1 MLRMRLVIS
10 LLVSSLTLAGCATND
25 SKATNA
31 AKKKTPATSKARA
44 ANQKSTLA
52 PTLQLTG
59 KVASVNSELR
69 FVVLDFSV
77 GDMPA
82 INQRL
87 GVYRAGQKVAQ
98 VKVTGPQSDTNIV
111 ADIIE
116 GEAQV
121 GDEVR
126 QE

>member
-1 MLRMRLVIS
+1 MRLVIS
-10 LLVSSLTLAGCATND
+10 LLITSLTLAGCATKGSKSTNETKK
-25 SKATNA
+25 KAT
-31 AKKKTPATSKARA
+31 PLPKARA
-44 ANQKSTLA
+44 ANQKSNLA

-69 FVVLDFSV
+69 FVVLEFSV
-77 GDMPA
+77 GDMPG

-87 GVYRAGQKVAQ
+87 GVYRASQKVGQ

-111 ADIIE
+111 ADIVE
-116 GEAQV
+116 GEAHV

>member
-31 AKKKTPATSKARA
+31 ARKKTPATSKARA

-77 GDMPA
+77 GDMPG

>member
-1 MLRMRLVIS
+1 MRLVIS

-31 AKKKTPATSKARA
+31 AKKKTPATSKARG

>member
-10 LLVSSLTLAGCATND
+10 LLISSLTLAGCATNN
-25 SKATNA
+25 SKPTNA
-31 AKKKTPATSKARA
+31 AKRKTPATSKARA

-52 PTLQLTG
+52 PTLQLIG

-77 GDMPA
+77 GDMPG

-87 GVYRAGQKVAQ
+87 GVYRAGQKVGQ

-111 ADIIE
+111 ADVIE
-116 GEAQV
+116 GEAQA

>member
-1 MLRMRLVIS
+1 MLLMRLVIS
-10 LLVSSLTLAGCATND
+10 LLISSLTLVGCATNN
-25 SKATNA
+25 SKLTNE
-31 AKKKTPATSKARA
+31 AKRKTRVTPNARA
-44 ANQKSTLA
+44 ANEKSALA

-77 GDMPA
+77 GDMPG

-87 GVYRAGQKVAQ
+87 GVYRAGQKVGQ
-98 VKVTGPQSDTNIV
+98 LKVTGPQSDTNIV
-111 ADIIE
+111 ADIVE
-116 GEAQV
+116 GEAQT

>member
-1 MLRMRLVIS
+1 
-10 LLVSSLTLAGCATND
+10 
-25 SKATNA
+25 
-31 AKKKTPATSKARA
+31 
-44 ANQKSTLA
+44 
-52 PTLQLTG
+52 
-59 KVASVNSELR
+59 
-69 FVVLDFSV
+69 VVLDFSV
-77 GDMPA
+77 GDMPG

>member
-1 MLRMRLVIS
+1 MS
-10 LLVSSLTLAGCATND
+10 
-25 SKATNA
+25 
-31 AKKKTPATSKARA
+31 
-44 ANQKSTLA
+44 

-77 GDMPA
+77 GDMPG

-87 GVYRAGQKVAQ
+87 GVYRAGQKVGQ

-111 ADIIE
+111 ADMVE
-116 GEAQV
+116 GEAHV

>member
-10 LLVSSLTLAGCATND
+10 LLVSSLTLVGCATNN

-77 GDMPA
+77 GDMPG

>member
-10 LLVSSLTLAGCATND
+10 LLISSLTLVGCATHN
-25 SKATNA
+25 SKPANE
-31 AKKKTPATSKARA
+31 AKRKPPGTSKARV
-44 ANQKSTLA
+44 ANQKSPLS

-77 GDMPA
+77 GDMPG

-87 GVYRAGQKVAQ
+87 GVYRAGQKVGQ

-116 GEAQV
+116 GEAYF
-121 GDEVR
+121 GDVVR

>member
-1 MLRMRLVIS
+1 MRLVIS
-10 LLVSSLTLAGCATND
+10 LLVSSLTLAGCATNN

-31 AKKKTPATSKARA
+31 AKKKTPATSKTRA

-77 GDMPA
+77 GDMPG

-111 ADIIE
+111 ADVIE

>member
-10 LLVSSLTLAGCATND
+10 LLVSSLTLVGCATNN

-69 FVVLDFSV
+69 FVVLDFSELRT
-77 GDMPA
+77 A
-82 INQRL
+82 F
-87 GVYRAGQKVAQ
+87 AGR
-98 VKVTGPQSDTNIV
+98 P
-111 ADIIE
+111 
-116 GEAQV
+116 
-121 GDEVR
+121 
-126 QE
+126 

>member
-1 MLRMRLVIS
+1 MLRMRLVIW

-25 SKATNA
+25 SKPTNT
-31 AKKKTPATSKARA
+31 AKRKTPATSKARA

-77 GDMPA
+77 GDMPG

-111 ADIIE
+111 ADVIE

>member
-10 LLVSSLTLAGCATND
+10 LLVSSLTLAGCATNN
-25 SKATNA
+25 SKDTNA
-31 AKKKTPATSKARA
+31 AKKKTPATPKARG
-44 ANQKSTLA
+44 ANQKPTLA

-77 GDMPA
+77 GDMPG

-87 GVYRAGQKVAQ
+87 GVYRAGQKVGQ

>member
-1 MLRMRLVIS
+1 MRLVIS
-10 LLVSSLTLAGCATND
+10 LLVSSLTLAGCATNN
-25 SKATNA
+25 SKPANA
-31 AKKKTPATSKARA
+31 AKGKTPATSKARA

-52 PTLQLTG
+52 PTLQLIG

-77 GDMPA
+77 GDMPG

-111 ADIIE
+111 ADVIE
-116 GEAQV
+116 GEAQA

>member
-10 LLVSSLTLAGCATND
+10 LLVSSLTLAGCATNN

-31 AKKKTPATSKARA
+31 AKKKTPATSKGRT

-77 GDMPA
+77 GDMPG

-111 ADIIE
+111 ADVIE

>member
-10 LLVSSLTLAGCATND
+10 LLVSSLTLAGCATNN

-52 PTLQLTG
+52 PTLQLSG

-77 GDMPA
+77 GDMPG

>member
-1 MLRMRLVIS
+1 MRLVIS
-10 LLVSSLTLAGCATND
+10 LLVSSLTLVGCATNN

-77 GDMPA
+77 GDMPG

-111 ADIIE
+111 ADVIE

>member
-10 LLVSSLTLAGCATND
+10 LLVSSLTLAGCATNN

-77 GDMPA
+77 GDMPG

-111 ADIIE
+111 ADVIE

>member
-10 LLVSSLTLAGCATND
+10 LLVSSLTLAGCATNN
-25 SKATNA
+25 SKPTNA

-44 ANQKSTLA
+44 ANQKATLA

-77 GDMPA
+77 GDMPG

-111 ADIIE
+111 ADIID

>member
-10 LLVSSLTLAGCATND
+10 LLIGSLTLAGCATQD
-25 SKATNA
+25 SKPTNE
-31 AKKKTPATSKARA
+31 AKKKPPATPKARA
-44 ANQKSTLA
+44 ANQKATLV

-77 GDMPA
+77 GDMPG

-87 GVYRAGQKVAQ
+87 GVYRAGQKIGQ
-98 VKVTGPQSDTNIV
+98 LKVTGPRSDTNIV
-111 ADIIE
+111 ADIVE
-116 GEAQV
+116 GEVYV

>member
-10 LLVSSLTLAGCATND
+10 LLVGSLTLAGCATNN

-31 AKKKTPATSKARA
+31 AKKKTPATSKTRA

-77 GDMPA
+77 GDMPG

-111 ADIIE
+111 ADIID

>member
-10 LLVSSLTLAGCATND
+10 LLVSSLTLAGCATNN
-25 SKATNA
+25 SKSTNA

-77 GDMPA
+77 GDMPG

-111 ADIIE
+111 ADVIE

>member
-10 LLVSSLTLAGCATND
+10 LLVGSLTLAGCATNN

-31 AKKKTPATSKARA
+31 AKKKTPATSKTRA

-77 GDMPA
+77 GDMPG

>member
-10 LLVSSLTLAGCATND
+10 LLVSSLTLAGCATNN
-25 SKATNA
+25 SKDTNA

-44 ANQKSTLA
+44 ANQKSPLA

-77 GDMPA
+77 GDMPG

>member
-77 GDMPA
+77 GDMPG

>member
-1 MLRMRLVIS
+1 MRLVIS
-10 LLVSSLTLAGCATND
+10 LLVGSLTLAGCATNN

-77 GDMPA
+77 GDMPG

-111 ADIIE
+111 ADIID

>member
-1 MLRMRLVIS
+1 MRLVIS
-10 LLVSSLTLAGCATND
+10 LLIGSLTLGGCATHN
-25 SKATNA
+25 SRPTNE
-31 AKKKTPATSKARA
+31 AKTKTPLTSNARA
-44 ANQKSTLA
+44 AKQKSSLA
-52 PTLQLTG
+52 PALQLTG
-59 KVASVNSELR
+59 KIASVNAELR

-77 GDMPA
+77 GDMPG

-87 GVYRAGQKVAQ
+87 GVYRAGQKVGQ

-111 ADIIE
+111 ADITE
-116 GEAQV
+116 GEAQT

>member
-10 LLVSSLTLAGCATND
+10 LLVSSLTLAGCATNN
-25 SKATNA
+25 SKATDA

-77 GDMPA
+77 GDMPG

>member
-59 KVASVNSELR
+59 QVASVNSELR

-77 GDMPA
+77 GDMPG

-87 GVYRAGQKVAQ
+87 GVYRAGQKVGQ

-111 ADIIE
+111 ADVIE
-116 GEAQV
+116 GEAQA

>member
-10 LLVSSLTLAGCATND
+10 LLVSSLTLAGCATNN

-31 AKKKTPATSKARA
+31 AKKKAPATSKARA

-77 GDMPA
+77 GDMPG

-111 ADIIE
+111 ADVIE